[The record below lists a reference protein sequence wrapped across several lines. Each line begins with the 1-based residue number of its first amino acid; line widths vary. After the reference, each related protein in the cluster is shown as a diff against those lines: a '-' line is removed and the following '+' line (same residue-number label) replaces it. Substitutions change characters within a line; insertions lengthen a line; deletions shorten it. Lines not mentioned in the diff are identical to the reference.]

1 MTGATPATRR
11 GCRPPVRIPFNGHGI
26 TPYGMVSALPPVD
39 AVCEQCAQE
48 ASAASRAGGS

>member
-11 GCRPPVRIPFNGHGI
+11 SCHPPVRIPFNGHGI
-26 TPYGMVSALPPVD
+26 TPYGMVSACCQLD